1 MDLSKLKAPFP
12 QSQVSW
18 RAQTVS
24 KNGDKAL
31 AVAYIDA
38 RDVQDRLDEVCG
50 PENWQCRY
58 PHANGK
64 TVCEIGIRVGNEWVW
79 KSDGAGDSDI
89 EAEKGALSDAFKR
102 AAVRWGVGRYLYD
115 LETPWVPC
123 ESYEK
128 GGKFHFSKFTA
139 DPWKHVRQRGA
150 PPPQEPPAEP
160 TKEQRAD
167 AWIAKAHDHVTHKL
181 PTRIEFVQWQNS
193 EGYKKAVAAIKEDF
207 PDKHT
212 DLMAWLDDQFN
223 SKPAGKAAA

>member
-31 AVAYIDA
+31 ALAYIDA

-64 TVCEIGIRVGNEWVW
+64 TVCEIGIRVNGEWVW

-139 DPWKHVRQRGA
+139 DPWKHVRQRNA
-150 PPPQEPPAEP
+150 PPPQEPPAEL

-167 AWIAKAHDHVTHKL
+167 AWIAKAQDHVKHKL

-212 DLMAWLDDQFN
+212 DFMAWLDDQFN